1 MAPRGL
7 QTRCPPATQDWSR
20 VRIRLLPTII
30 TAKTTR
36 LREGCCK
43 KMARILTFL
52 AVAAILLA
60 VLSGCGGGEKQRA
73 QETAAGIP
81 EKDRDYVVNLGYYN
95 CDHMTAACIAK
106 DTGIFD
112 ELGLKV

>member
-1 MAPRGL
+1 ME
-7 QTRCPPATQDWSR
+7 
-20 VRIRLLPTII
+20 
-30 TAKTTR
+30 KT
-36 LREGCCK
+36 
-43 KMARILTFL
+43 ARILMLL